1 MQEDPGLIPGLRR
14 SAGEGT
20 GSTYSN
26 FLVWRIPWTKEPGV
40 LQSMRSQS
48 RTERLTIS
56 LFRAIRVNIFS
67 GQMES
72 INVPTVKGI
81 CTCPLL
87 AHCLQDDIEK
97 INKNFM
103 RILNHKPSLWSSEA

>member
-1 MQEDPGLIPGLRR
+1 MATHSNIL
-14 SAGEGT
+14 T
-20 GSTYSN
+20 GK
-26 FLVWRIPWTKEPGV
+26 IPWTEEPGV

-48 RTERLTIS
+48 WTERLTIS